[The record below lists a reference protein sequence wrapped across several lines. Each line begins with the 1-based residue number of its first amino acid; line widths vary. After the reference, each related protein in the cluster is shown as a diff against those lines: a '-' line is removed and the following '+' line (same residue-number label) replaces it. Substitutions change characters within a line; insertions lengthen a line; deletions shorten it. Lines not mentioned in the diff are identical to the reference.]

1 MPTYDHYCHGCNQT
15 TEHICRIADRKQ
27 FIPCRYCGGS
37 AERIIS
43 AQILRVEPT
52 WLDDA
57 KRQLQPDSR
66 DQIRDRN
73 DLHRHLKRE
82 GIEQVG

>member
-1 MPTYDHYCHGCNQT
+1 MPLYEYLCKDCTKTCD
-15 TEHICRIADRKQ
+15 EVFSIADRRLM
-27 FIPCRYCGGS
+27 IECPHCGGE
-37 AERIIS
+37 ATRIIGS
-43 AQILRVEPT
+43 NIQRVEPT

-73 DLHRHLKRE
+73 DLARHMKQE
-82 GIEQVG
+82 GIEQIG